1 MVEETTVAKKTRED
15 FNLSDK
21 QKNLLDRIKNEG
33 HRIAHL
39 VGFEKFN
46 ELHAKWIQNMWK
58 SDDIYVLKAS
68 RGSYKS
74 SVLTLFIALLILC
87 KPNKTIIFMRK
98 TDNDVKEIVE
108 KVSKILQTPQ
118 FQAFSQILY
127 GHGYTLTKNT
137 AFEINT
143 TLKTDLG
150 GKSQLIALGS
160 SGSLTG
166 KHSDYII
173 VDDLC
178 FIGGTKIATPFGNKN
193 IEDIKV
199 GDLVLTPI
207 GYKKVINTSNHEDEV
222 ITNCG
227 LTGTANH
234 PVYNFLLN
242 KFDFLVTS
250 DYNNCSKLNLKE
262 LLQWQI
268 AKILSYGTDEN
279 GKEQVENI
287 ISYGQI
293 INTGLVKCC
302 IEQYGKNILVK
313 FPKVM
318 LFIILTII
326 QIIMT
331 LAIWNVYQI
340 GNIVKDT
347 CENLKELLNPK
358 KLLKILLFR
367 NLKNGEKQKKD
378 KKDLRNTVI
387 DWQNNIL
394 TTLLMP
400 YAQDVDNLS
409 KCIQQEGQGCVE
421 NVENIWQVN
430 DMKKKR
436 KLKDRLIL
444 AMLKLLVPNAEKYI
458 EQISTQE
465 TKMDCAK
472 IVQNEND
479 IEKNNKQRVY
489 NLEVEDINVYYA
501 NGILVHNCNIKDRTS
516 HAERERI
523 KLVWMEL
530 QNVRNRGGRTIAVGT
545 NWHSADVFS
554 LMPPADIY
562 TCYDCCK
569 YGIMTMK
576 EIENLKKTMTPAL
589 FAANYELK
597 FIANEDAIF
606 TDIRYLKPSDM
617 TEQEIKDG
625 VKPKDLLDGCVAHL
639 DASYGGD
646 DTTALTLMKKLSDG
660 RIIAFG
666 KVWDKHVKH
675 CMNDITMLCN
685 FYNYRTLWMETN
697 GDKGYLAKEFRDRG
711 MKVMT
716 YHEKMNKD
724 VKIQTYLYGAW
735 QDIYWLEETDP
746 NYVNQIMDYTEN
758 AEIVDAPDSG
768 ACACRLLNKG
778 KVKAL
783 SGFDLV

>member
-1 MVEETTVAKKTRED
+1 MAEELVQEQKKKKRED

-108 KVSKILQTPQ
+108 KVSKILHTPQ

-127 GHGYTLTKNT
+127 GHGYNFTKDT

-143 TLKTDLG
+143 TLKSDLG

-173 VDDLC
+173 VDDL
-178 FIGGTKIATPFGNKN
+178 
-193 IEDIKV
+193 
-199 GDLVLTPI
+199 
-207 GYKKVINTSNHEDEV
+207 
-222 ITNCG
+222 
-227 LTGTANH
+227 
-234 PVYNFLLN
+234 
-242 KFDFLVTS
+242 
-250 DYNNCSKLNLKE
+250 
-262 LLQWQI
+262 
-268 AKILSYGTDEN
+268 
-279 GKEQVENI
+279 
-287 ISYGQI
+287 
-293 INTGLVKCC
+293 
-302 IEQYGKNILVK
+302 
-313 FPKVM
+313 
-318 LFIILTII
+318 
-326 QIIMT
+326 
-331 LAIWNVYQI
+331 
-340 GNIVKDT
+340 
-347 CENLKELLNPK
+347 
-358 KLLKILLFR
+358 
-367 NLKNGEKQKKD
+367 
-378 KKDLRNTVI
+378 
-387 DWQNNIL
+387 
-394 TTLLMP
+394 
-400 YAQDVDNLS
+400 
-409 KCIQQEGQGCVE
+409 
-421 NVENIWQVN
+421 
-430 DMKKKR
+430 
-436 KLKDRLIL
+436 
-444 AMLKLLVPNAEKYI
+444 
-458 EQISTQE
+458 
-465 TKMDCAK
+465 
-472 IVQNEND
+472 
-479 IEKNNKQRVY
+479 
-489 NLEVEDINVYYA
+489 
-501 NGILVHNCNIKDRTS
+501 CNIKDRTS

-545 NWHSADVFS
+545 NWHCQDVFS

-606 TDIRYLKPSDM
+606 TDIRYLKPSGM

-625 VKPKDLLDGCVAHL
+625 VNPKDLLDGCLAHL

-660 RIIAFG
+660 RIIAYG

-697 GDKGYLAKEFRDRG
+697 GDKGYLAQEFRQRG

-746 NYVNQIMDYTEN
+746 NYVNQVMDYTEN

-778 KVKAL
+778 KIKSL
-783 SGFDLV
+783 SGFDYI

>member
-1 MVEETTVAKKTRED
+1 MTTKIAEEKKKRTRDD
-15 FNLSDK
+15 FNLTDK
-21 QKNLLDRIKNEG
+21 QKNLLDRIKNES

-39 VGFEKFN
+39 VGYDRFT
-46 ELHAKWIQNMWK
+46 ELHAKWLHNMITEK
-58 SDDIYVLKAS
+58 DIYVLKAH
-68 RGSYKS
+68 RGSFKS
-74 SVLTLFIALLILC
+74 SVVTLFIALLIIC

-108 KVSKILQTPQ
+108 KVSKILHTPQ

-127 GHGYTLTKNT
+127 GHGYNFTKDT

-143 TLKTDLG
+143 TLKSDLG
-150 GKSQLIALGS
+150 GKSQLLALGS

-178 FIGGTKIATPFGNKN
+178 FVANTQITTINGDKN
-193 IEDIKV
+193 IQDIKV
-199 GDLVLTPI
+199 GDKVLTSD
-207 GYKKVINTSNHEDEV
+207 GYQEV
-222 ITNCG
+222 IRISQRQAEVICNVGLCG
-227 LTGTANH
+227 TPNH
-234 PVYNFLLN
+234 PVYS
-242 KFDFLVTS
+242 KID
-250 DYNNCSKLNLKE
+250 NCYKDLKDIKENETVKLNDKQYECQNL
-262 LLQWQI
+262 
-268 AKILSYGTDEN
+268 
-279 GKEQVENI
+279 
-287 ISYGQI
+287 
-293 INTGLVKCC
+293 TG
-302 IEQYGKNILVK
+302 
-313 FPKVM
+313 
-318 LFIILTII
+318 
-326 QIIMT
+326 
-331 LAIWNVYQI
+331 
-340 GNIVKDT
+340 
-347 CENLKELLNPK
+347 
-358 KLLKILLFR
+358 
-367 NLKNGEKQKKD
+367 
-378 KKDLRNTVI
+378 
-387 DWQNNIL
+387 
-394 TTLLMP
+394 
-400 YAQDVDNLS
+400 
-409 KCIQQEGQGCVE
+409 
-421 NVENIWQVN
+421 
-430 DMKKKR
+430 
-436 KLKDRLIL
+436 
-444 AMLKLLVPNAEKYI
+444 
-458 EQISTQE
+458 
-465 TKMDCAK
+465 
-472 IVQNEND
+472 VQT
-479 IEKNNKQRVY
+479 VY
-489 NLEVEDINVYYA
+489 NIEVANTHNYYA
-501 NGILVHNCNIKDRTS
+501 NGILVHNCNIKDRAS

-523 KLVWMEL
+523 KSVWMEL
-530 QNVRNRGGRTIAVGT
+530 QNVRNRNGVSIVLGT
-545 NWHSADVFS
+545 TWHKSDVFS
-554 LMPPADIY
+554 LMPPADVY
-562 TCYDCCK
+562 TCYDT
-569 YGIMTMK
+569 GLMSQK
-576 EIENLKKTMTPAL
+576 EIDALKKTMTPAL

-666 KVWDKHVKH
+666 KIWDKHVKH

>member
-1 MVEETTVAKKTRED
+1 MAEEVELTE
-15 FNLSDK
+15 K
-21 QKNLLDRIKNEG
+21 QKKLLDSIKNES
-33 HRIAHL
+33 HKIAHL
-39 VGFEKFN
+39 VGFDRFT
-46 ELHAKWIQNMWK
+46 ELHSKWLHRMLVEK
-58 SDDIYVLKAS
+58 DIYVLKAH
-68 RGSYKS
+68 RGSFKS
-74 SVLTLFIALLILC
+74 SVITLFIAILIIC
-87 KPNKTIIFMRK
+87 RPNKTIIFMRK

-108 KVSKILQTPQ
+108 KVSKILQTTE
-118 FQAFSQILY
+118 FHYFAQILY
-127 GHGYTLTKNT
+127 GHDYQLTKNT

-143 TLKTDLG
+143 TLKSDLG

-166 KHSDYII
+166 KHADYII

-268 AKILSYGTDEN
+268 AKILSCGTDEN
-279 GKEQVENI
+279 GKEQVESI

-293 INTGLVKCC
+293 INTGLGKCC
-302 IEQYGKNILVK
+302 IEQYGKNILAK

-318 LFIILTII
+318 LFIISTII

-331 LAIWNVYQI
+331 LVIWNVYQI

-347 CENLKELLNPK
+347 CENHNELNNQKRIWKKKQDQNYMSGNNQIKGKKNLKQSVKTWLKNK
-358 KLLKILLFR
+358 KKILLSPLVLFVE
-367 NLKNGEKQKKD
+367 KNIKQTY
-378 KKDLRNTVI
+378 LE
-387 DWQNNIL
+387 
-394 TTLLMP
+394 
-400 YAQDVDNLS
+400 
-409 KCIQQEGQGCVE
+409 QQECVECVE
-421 NVENIWQVN
+421 NEQQRK
-430 DMKKKR
+430 DTKKKGR
-436 KLKDRLIL
+436 LKDRLNL
-444 AMLKLLVPNAEKYI
+444 VMLKLLAPNVEKFI
-458 EQISTQE
+458 EHNLQE
-465 TKMDCAK
+465 EIKTDCAK

-489 NLEVEDINVYYA
+489 NLEVEDVNVYYA
-501 NGILVHNCNIKDRTS
+501 NGVLVHNCNIKDRTS
-516 HAERERI
+516 NAERERV
-523 KLVWMEL
+523 KNVWMEL
-530 QNVRNRGGRTIAVGT
+530 QNVKNRGGVSIAIGT
-545 NWHSADVFS
+545 VWHKQDVFS
-554 LMPPADIY
+554 LMPPAEVY
-562 TCYDCCK
+562 TCYDT
-569 YGIMTMK
+569 GLMTKK
-576 EIENLKKTMTPAL
+576 EIEALKKTMTPAL

-606 TDIRYLKPSDM
+606 TDIQYLKPSDM

-639 DASYGGD
+639 DASYGGG
-646 DTTALTLMKKLSDG
+646 DTTALTLMKKLPDG

-666 KVWDKHVKH
+666 KVWEKHVKH
-675 CMNDITMLCN
+675 CMNEITMLCN
-685 FYNYRTLWMETN
+685 FYNYRCLWMETN

-735 QDIYWLEETDP
+735 QDILWLEETDG

-768 ACACRLLNKG
+768 ACACRILNNRQA
-778 KVKAL
+778 KAIEGL
-783 SGFDLV
+783 RI

>member
-1 MVEETTVAKKTRED
+1 MVEETTEIKKRTRDD
-15 FNLSDK
+15 FNLTDK
-21 QKNLLDRIKNEG
+21 QKNLLDRIKNES

-39 VGFEKFN
+39 VGYDRFT
-46 ELHAKWIQNMWK
+46 ELHAKWLHNMITEK
-58 SDDIYVLKAS
+58 DIYVLKAH
-68 RGSYKS
+68 RGSFKS
-74 SVLTLFIALLILC
+74 SVVTLFIALLIIC

-108 KVSKILQTPQ
+108 KVSKILHTPQ

-127 GHGYTLTKNT
+127 GHGYNFTKDT

-143 TLKTDLG
+143 TLKSDLG
-150 GKSQLIALGS
+150 GKSQLLALGS

-178 FIGGTKIATPFGNKN
+178 FVGGTKIATPFGDKN

-242 KFDFLVTS
+242 KFDFLVAS
-250 DYNNCSKLNLKE
+250 DYNNCSKLSIKE

-268 AKILSYGTDEN
+268 AKILSCGTDEN

-287 ISYGQI
+287 ISYGRT

-302 IEQYGKNILVK
+302 IEQYGKNILGK

-318 LFIILTII
+318 LFTISTII

-347 CENLKELLNPK
+347 CENHNELNNQKRIWKKKQDQNYMSGNNQIKGKKNLKQSVKTWLKNK
-358 KLLKILLFR
+358 KKILLSPLVLFVE
-367 NLKNGEKQKKD
+367 KNIKQTY
-378 KKDLRNTVI
+378 LE
-387 DWQNNIL
+387 
-394 TTLLMP
+394 
-400 YAQDVDNLS
+400 
-409 KCIQQEGQGCVE
+409 QQECVECVE
-421 NVENIWQVN
+421 NEQQRK
-430 DMKKKR
+430 DTKKKGR
-436 KLKDRLIL
+436 LKDRLIL
-444 AMLKLLVPNAEKYI
+444 VMLKLLAPNVEKFI
-458 EQISTQE
+458 EHNLQE
-465 TKMDCAK
+465 EIKTDCAK

-479 IEKNNKQRVY
+479 IEKNNKQKVY

-501 NGILVHNCNIKDRTS
+501 NGVLVHNCNIKDRAS

-523 KLVWMEL
+523 KSVWMEL
-530 QNVRNRGGRTIAVGT
+530 QNVRNRNGVSIVLGT
-545 NWHSADVFS
+545 TWHKSDVFS
-554 LMPPADIY
+554 LMPPADVY
-562 TCYDCCK
+562 TCYET
-569 YGIMTMK
+569 GLMTQK
-576 EIENLKKTMTPAL
+576 EIEALKKTMTPAL

-746 NYVNQIMDYTEN
+746 NYVNQVMDYTEN

-768 ACACRLLNKG
+768 ACACRLLTSRQA
-778 KVKAL
+778 KAIEGL
-783 SGFDLV
+783 NI

>member
-1 MVEETTVAKKTRED
+1 MVEVEEKKKTRDD
-15 FNLSDK
+15 FNLTDK

-39 VGFEKFN
+39 VGFDKFN
-46 ELHAKWIQNMWK
+46 ELHSKWLHNMFACK
-58 SDDIYVLKAS
+58 DIYVLKSS

-74 SVLTLFIALLILC
+74 SVVTLFIALLIIC

-108 KVSKILQTPQ
+108 KVSKILHTPQ

-127 GHGYTLTKNT
+127 GHGYSFTKDT

-143 TLKTDLG
+143 TLKSDLG

-178 FIGGTKIATPFGNKN
+178 FVGGTKIATPFGDRN

-227 LTGTANH
+227 LIGTANH
-234 PVYNFLLN
+234 PVYNFPLN
-242 KFDFLVTS
+242 KFDFLVAS
-250 DYNNCSKLNLKE
+250 DYNNCSKLSIKE

-268 AKILSYGTDEN
+268 AKILSYGMDEN

-287 ISYGQI
+287 ISYGQT

-302 IEQYGKNILVK
+302 IEQYGKNILGK

-318 LFIILTII
+318 LFIISTII

-347 CENLKELLNPK
+347 CENLKELLNLK

-367 NLKNGEKQKKD
+367 NLKNGENQKKG
-378 KKDLRNTVI
+378 KKDLKNT
-387 DWQNNIL
+387 DKGLHNIKPNV
-394 TTLLMP
+394 LLMR
-400 YAQDVDNLS
+400 YAQDVDNLL
-409 KCIQQEGQGCVE
+409 KCTQQEERGCVE
-421 NVENIWQVN
+421 DVENSQQIK
-430 DMKKKR
+430 DITKKR
-436 KLKDRLIL
+436 RQQENLKHIWL
-444 AMLKLLVPNAEKYI
+444 MLF
-458 EQISTQE
+458 
-465 TKMDCAK
+465 
-472 IVQNEND
+472 VQNVGKLIGQILQRGIKTDCVVNVPTGND
-479 IEKNNKQRVY
+479 IEKTNRQTVY
-489 NLEVEDINVYYA
+489 NIEVADIHCYYA
-501 NGILVHNCNIKDRTS
+501 NGILVHNCNIKDRAS
-516 HAERERI
+516 HAERERV
-523 KLVWMEL
+523 KNVWMEL
-530 QNVRNRGGRTIAVGT
+530 QNVRNRGGVSIAIGT
-545 NWHSADVFS
+545 TWHKQDVFS
-554 LMPPADIY
+554 LMPPADVY
-562 TCYDCCK
+562 TCYDCCD

-617 TEQEIKDG
+617 TEQEIQDG
-625 VKPKDLLDGCVAHL
+625 VKPKDLMDGCIAHL
-639 DASYGGD
+639 DASYGGG
-646 DTTALTLMKKLSDG
+646 DTTALTLMKRLPDG

-666 KVWDKHVKH
+666 KVWEKHVKH

-685 FYNYRTLWMETN
+685 FYNYRCLWMETN
-697 GDKGYLAKEFRDRG
+697 GDKGYLAQEFRQRG

-735 QDIYWLEETDP
+735 QDILWLEETDA

-768 ACACRLLNKG
+768 ACACRLLTARQA
-778 KVKAL
+778 KAIE
-783 SGFDLV
+783 GINI

>member
-1 MVEETTVAKKTRED
+1 MTTEITEEKKKRTRDD
-15 FNLSDK
+15 FNLTDK
-21 QKNLLDRIKNEG
+21 QKNLLDRIKNES

-39 VGFEKFN
+39 VGYDRFT
-46 ELHAKWIQNMWK
+46 ELHAKWLHNMITEK
-58 SDDIYVLKAS
+58 DIYVLKAH
-68 RGSYKS
+68 RGSFKS
-74 SVLTLFIALLILC
+74 SVVTLFIALLIIC

-108 KVSKILQTPQ
+108 KVSKILHTPQ

-127 GHGYTLTKNT
+127 GHGYNFTKDT

-143 TLKTDLG
+143 TLKSDLG
-150 GKSQLIALGS
+150 GKSQLLALGS

-178 FIGGTKIATPFGNKN
+178 
-193 IEDIKV
+193 
-199 GDLVLTPI
+199 
-207 GYKKVINTSNHEDEV
+207 
-222 ITNCG
+222 
-227 LTGTANH
+227 
-234 PVYNFLLN
+234 
-242 KFDFLVTS
+242 
-250 DYNNCSKLNLKE
+250 
-262 LLQWQI
+262 
-268 AKILSYGTDEN
+268 
-279 GKEQVENI
+279 
-287 ISYGQI
+287 
-293 INTGLVKCC
+293 
-302 IEQYGKNILVK
+302 
-313 FPKVM
+313 
-318 LFIILTII
+318 
-326 QIIMT
+326 
-331 LAIWNVYQI
+331 
-340 GNIVKDT
+340 
-347 CENLKELLNPK
+347 
-358 KLLKILLFR
+358 
-367 NLKNGEKQKKD
+367 
-378 KKDLRNTVI
+378 
-387 DWQNNIL
+387 
-394 TTLLMP
+394 
-400 YAQDVDNLS
+400 
-409 KCIQQEGQGCVE
+409 
-421 NVENIWQVN
+421 
-430 DMKKKR
+430 
-436 KLKDRLIL
+436 
-444 AMLKLLVPNAEKYI
+444 
-458 EQISTQE
+458 
-465 TKMDCAK
+465 
-472 IVQNEND
+472 
-479 IEKNNKQRVY
+479 
-489 NLEVEDINVYYA
+489 
-501 NGILVHNCNIKDRTS
+501 NIKDRAS

-523 KLVWMEL
+523 KSVWMEL
-530 QNVRNRGGRTIAVGT
+530 QNVRNRNGVSIVLGT
-545 NWHSADVFS
+545 TWHKSDVFS
-554 LMPPADIY
+554 LMPPADVY
-562 TCYDCCK
+562 TCYET
-569 YGIMTMK
+569 GLMTKK
-576 EIENLKKTMTPAL
+576 EIEALKKTMTPAL

-617 TEQEIKDG
+617 TDEEIKDG

-746 NYVNQIMDYTEN
+746 NYVNQVMDYTEN

-783 SGFDLV
+783 SGFELV

>member
-1 MVEETTVAKKTRED
+1 MTEVEQKKNI
-15 FNLSDK
+15 NLTDK
-21 QKNLLDRIKNEG
+21 QKNLLTRIKYES
-33 HRIAHL
+33 HRIAKL
-39 VGFEKFN
+39 VGFDKFT
-46 ELHAKWIQNMWK
+46 ELHSKWICNMFK
-58 SDDIYVLKAS
+58 EKDIYVLKAH
-68 RGSYKS
+68 RGSFKS
-74 SVLTLFIALLILC
+74 SAMALFIAELMIC

-108 KVSKILQTPQ
+108 KVSKILHTPQ

-127 GHGYTLTKNT
+127 GHGYSFTKDT

-143 TLKTDLG
+143 TLKSDLG

-178 FIGGTKIATPFGNKN
+178 FVGGTKIATPFGDKN

-234 PVYNFLLN
+234 PVYNFPLN

-250 DYNNCSKLNLKE
+250 DYNNCSELNLKE

-279 GKEQVENI
+279 GKKQVENI

-293 INTGLVKCC
+293 INIGLVKCC

-318 LFIILTII
+318 LFIISTII

-331 LAIWNVYQI
+331 LVIWSVYQI
-340 GNIVKDT
+340 GNIAKDI
-347 CENLKELLNPK
+347 CENLNELLNLK
-358 KLLKILLFR
+358 KLLKILLFQ
-367 NLKNGEKQKKD
+367 NLKNGENQKKD
-378 KKDLRNTVI
+378 KKGLKNTDKGWLKKIKNILLMQYVPYVEKSIEQTCLQQQECVECVEKEQPQKDIMKKRNTTLH
-387 DWQNNIL
+387 QN
-394 TTLLMP
+394 LL
-400 YAQDVDNLS
+400 S
-409 KCIQQEGQGCVE
+409 
-421 NVENIWQVN
+421 
-430 DMKKKR
+430 
-436 KLKDRLIL
+436 
-444 AMLKLLVPNAEKYI
+444 MLKLLVPNVEKYI
-458 EQISTQE
+458 EQILTQE
-465 TKMDCAK
+465 TKMDCAR

-479 IEKNNKQRVY
+479 IEKSNKQRVY

-501 NGILVHNCNIKDRTS
+501 NGVLVHNCNIKDRAS

-523 KLVWMEL
+523 KNVWMEL
-530 QNVRNRGGRTIAVGT
+530 QNVRNRGGVSIACGT
-545 NWHSADVFS
+545 TWHKQDVFS
-554 LMPPADIY
+554 LMPPADVY
-562 TCYDCCK
+562 TCYET
-569 YGIMTMK
+569 GLMTEK
-576 EIENLKKTMTPAL
+576 EITNLKKTMTPAL

-606 TDIRYLKPSDM
+606 TDIRYLKSSDF

-625 VKPKDLLDGCVAHL
+625 VKPKDLMDGCVAHL
-639 DASYGGD
+639 DASYGGG
-646 DTTALTLMKKLSDG
+646 DTTALTLMKKLPDG

-666 KVWDKHVKH
+666 KVWEKHVKH

-697 GDKGYLAKEFRDRG
+697 GDKGYLAQEFRQRG

-724 VKIQTYLYGAW
+724 VKIQTYLYGSW
-735 QDIYWLEETDP
+735 QDILWLEETDA

-768 ACACRLLNKG
+768 ACACRLLTARQA
-778 KVKAL
+778 KAIEGL
-783 SGFDLV
+783 KI

>member
-1 MVEETTVAKKTRED
+1 MVEETTEVKKRTRDD
-15 FNLSDK
+15 FNLTDK
-21 QKNLLDRIKNEG
+21 QKNLLDRIKNES

-39 VGFEKFN
+39 VGYDRFT
-46 ELHAKWIQNMWK
+46 ELHAKWLHNMITEK
-58 SDDIYVLKAS
+58 DIYVLKAH
-68 RGSYKS
+68 RGSFKS
-74 SVLTLFIALLILC
+74 SVVTLFIALLIIC

-108 KVSKILQTPQ
+108 KVSKILHTPQ

-127 GHGYTLTKNT
+127 GHGYNFTKDT

-143 TLKTDLG
+143 TLKSDLG
-150 GKSQLIALGS
+150 GKSQLLALGS

-178 FIGGTKIATPFGNKN
+178 
-193 IEDIKV
+193 
-199 GDLVLTPI
+199 
-207 GYKKVINTSNHEDEV
+207 
-222 ITNCG
+222 
-227 LTGTANH
+227 
-234 PVYNFLLN
+234 
-242 KFDFLVTS
+242 
-250 DYNNCSKLNLKE
+250 
-262 LLQWQI
+262 
-268 AKILSYGTDEN
+268 
-279 GKEQVENI
+279 
-287 ISYGQI
+287 
-293 INTGLVKCC
+293 
-302 IEQYGKNILVK
+302 
-313 FPKVM
+313 
-318 LFIILTII
+318 
-326 QIIMT
+326 
-331 LAIWNVYQI
+331 
-340 GNIVKDT
+340 
-347 CENLKELLNPK
+347 
-358 KLLKILLFR
+358 
-367 NLKNGEKQKKD
+367 
-378 KKDLRNTVI
+378 
-387 DWQNNIL
+387 
-394 TTLLMP
+394 
-400 YAQDVDNLS
+400 
-409 KCIQQEGQGCVE
+409 
-421 NVENIWQVN
+421 
-430 DMKKKR
+430 
-436 KLKDRLIL
+436 
-444 AMLKLLVPNAEKYI
+444 
-458 EQISTQE
+458 
-465 TKMDCAK
+465 
-472 IVQNEND
+472 
-479 IEKNNKQRVY
+479 
-489 NLEVEDINVYYA
+489 
-501 NGILVHNCNIKDRTS
+501 NIKDRAS

-523 KLVWMEL
+523 KSVWMEL
-530 QNVRNRGGRTIAVGT
+530 QNVRNRNGVSIVLGT
-545 NWHSADVFS
+545 TWHKSDVFS
-554 LMPPADIY
+554 LMPPADVY
-562 TCYDCCK
+562 TCYDT
-569 YGIMTMK
+569 GLMSQK
-576 EIENLKKTMTPAL
+576 EIDALKKTMTPAL